1 MITPEQVFG
10 LIASG
15 EAQRHV
21 GSTLL
26 NAFSS
31 RSHTIFRLVIESKS
45 GSSSV
50 RVSTLSL
57 VDLAGSESVKQAKTT
72 GVRKKEGHYINKSLL
87 TLGHV
92 IWKLSENR

>member
-1 MITPEQVFG
+1 
-10 LIASG
+10 
-15 EAQRHV
+15 
-21 GSTLL
+21 
-26 NAFSS
+26 
-31 RSHTIFRLVIESKS
+31 
-45 GSSSV
+45 
-50 RVSTLSL
+50 LSL